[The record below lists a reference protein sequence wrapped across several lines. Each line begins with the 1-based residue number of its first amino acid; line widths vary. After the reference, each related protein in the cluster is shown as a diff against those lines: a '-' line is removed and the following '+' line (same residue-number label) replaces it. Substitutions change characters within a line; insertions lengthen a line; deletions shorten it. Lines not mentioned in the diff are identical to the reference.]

1 MTPRIAKAQM
11 NPKGLLEMEREF
23 SRRGFFGL
31 LAKGLT
37 VAAAIEKLGPRL
49 DAAIRTKRPDTAH
62 ALQVYGAIGNRTIP
76 VDPDPGWATFDPGIS
91 QYGLS
96 VFVFQVFLAN
106 NNIAFDAFQDCL
118 IFMDSVPATLGV
130 NTTFLGM
137 GPVQQDQYI
146 TDILSGNYDSD
157 GWQDILNLALNA
169 SIVSAKTLFYSNYPR
184 HLAVPGAEF
193 QVLAP
198 STVGRTG
205 WDQMGLK
212 GPVGPAEEVALR
224 SRFSGITELPG
235 VDTKNPYI

>member
-1 MTPRIAKAQM
+1 MTSRIVKPAISAQ
-11 NPKGLLEMEREF
+11 GLLEMEREF

-37 VAAAIEKLGPRL
+37 MAAAIEKLGPRL
-49 DAAIRTKRPDTAH
+49 DGALRTKRPDSAH
-62 ALQVYGAIGNRTIP
+62 ALKVYSAIGNRTIP
-76 VDPDPGWATFDPGIS
+76 VDQDPGWATFDPGIS
-91 QYGLS
+91 EYGFS
-96 VFVFQVFLAN
+96 HFVYRVFLAN
-106 NNIAFDAFQDCL
+106 NNIAFDAYQDTL
-118 IFMDSVPATLGV
+118 IFMDSVPRTLGL
-130 NTTFLGM
+130 NANFLAM
-137 GPVQQDQYI
+137 ELAQQDQYI
-146 TDILSGNYDSD
+146 TDILSGNYETD

-193 QVLAP
+193 QVVPP

-212 GPVGPAEEVALR
+212 GPVGPAEEAQLR
-224 SRFSGITELPG
+224 ARFSGIKELPG